1 MARAV
6 QPMTAISPKQLLDAE
21 QTAIDDY
28 LRAFGPMP
36 VKQPDGTHM
45 QLCWYGRIDRA
56 FDMLASAKGTSREP
70 TIQNALSALMDASK
84 QAQIRAHKS
93 AEHYESLCAQLGTT
107 AKDVV
112 PQSCKCDYCSAQD
125 SRFAA
130 TSARADLAQ
139 LLSSLFRAQPDK
151 LPALVD
157 MVDRARTGDTS
168 APKALTD
175 VLNAIADAMRTYYQL
190 CSKSGIQPD
199 WRVY

>member
-1 MARAV
+1 MS
-6 QPMTAISPKQLLDAE
+6 AISPKQLLDAE

-28 LRAFGPMP
+28 ERAFGPMP
-36 VKQPDGTHM
+36 VKQPDGTYI

-56 FDMLASAKGTSREP
+56 FDMLADAKGTSKES
-70 TIQNALSALMDASK
+70 TIQNALSALMQASK
-84 QAQIRAHKS
+84 GAQMRAHKS

-112 PQSCKCDYCSAQD
+112 PKSCKCDYCTAQD
-125 SRFAA
+125 SRFAV
-130 TSARADLAQ
+130 TRARVDLAH
-139 LLSSLFRAQPDK
+139 LISSLLAATPDK